1 MHDILPYVP
10 HLAVGWTAYMIATAS
25 PGLAI
30 LAILAI
36 ISTAIAQGRKA
47 ELALGQCIGSAL
59 VVQDVFG
66 GELLKTRVGDDWHFY
81 NRIDGERFDLTA
93 EQFEGAVS
101 YDDLPASREDAF
113 SDTSP
118 EQYKALRAA
127 LEL

>member
-1 MHDILPYVP
+1 M
-10 HLAVGWTAYMIATAS
+10 
-25 PGLAI
+25 PGTVLEFGER
-30 LAILAI
+30 L
-36 ISTAIAQGRKA
+36 SKA
-47 ELALGQCIGSAL
+47 WSSDTSSKWSVERQALGQCSVSAL